1 MGCKMD
7 LPDSKTIVMIAI
19 GIVVII
25 WFLSFPDL
33 KKKKKE
39 VWEYRK

>member
-1 MGCKMD
+1 MEF
-7 LPDSKTIVMIAI
+7 LDSRNIVLIAI

-25 WFLSFPDL
+25 WFLSFPDS
-33 KKKKKE
+33 KKKPKE